1 MQSEE
6 ASSVLNHFIGGRRV
20 AQGPAF
26 GVHDPMTGAR
36 AGEARE
42 ADEEVVRQAVEA
54 AAAAA
59 PGWAALP
66 AAERAGWMRRLA
78 DGIEARFDDL
88 VAAEIADTGKPL
100 EQTRTL
106 DIPRGAANF
115 RAFAEIAAQRP
126 DEAFHL
132 PGVLSYTI
140 RRPLGV
146 VAVVVPWNLP
156 FLLMTWKLA
165 PALMA
170 GNTVVVKPSE
180 NTPGS
185 ASLFADICADAGLPD
200 GVVNVIFGY
209 GTSGRLLVEHPG
221 VDGVTF
227 TGSTR
232 TGTAI
237 MRSVSDRVRPVSFE
251 LGGKNAGLVFA
262 DADLDRAVEGCA
274 RSVFT
279 NGGQVCLC
287 TERLYVERPVFE
299 EFCARLA
306 ARARE
311 VEPQPMI
318 SAEHRDKVLGAYALA
333 RDEGATFVTGGG
345 VPEFGDARD
354 GGYFVEPTVVT
365 GLPESSAFNR
375 EEIFGPVCHVAPF
388 DTEGEA
394 VALANDSDYGLA
406 ATVWTANLDR
416 AHRVAQRIEAGLV
429 WVNTWYLRDLRT
441 PFGGVKLSGIGR
453 EGGTRS
459 LDFYSEPTTITIKL
473 EYPDAR

>member
-1 MQSEE
+1 M
-6 ASSVLNHFIGGRRV
+6 LTHFIGGLPV
-20 AQGPAF
+20 AAGNPF
-26 GVHDPMTGAR
+26 PVHDPVTGA
-36 AGEARE
+36 
-42 ADEEVVRQAVEA
+42 VVRQAHEADPEVVDRAVRAAREA
-54 AAAAA
+54 ARD
-59 PGWAALP
+59 WAALP
-66 AAERAGWMRRLA
+66 VGERAGWMRRLA
-78 DGIEARFDDL
+78 DGIESRFDDL
-88 VAAEIADTGKPL
+88 VAAEVADTGKPY

-106 DIPRGAANF
+106 EVPRGIANF

-132 PGVLSYTI
+132 SGVLSYTV

-146 VAVVVPWNLP
+146 VAVIVPWNLP

-165 PALMA
+165 PALVA

-180 NTPGS
+180 ATPGS
-185 ASLFADICADAGLPD
+185 AAVFADICAEAGLPP

-209 GTSGRLLVEHPG
+209 GASGQLLVEHPG

-232 TGTAI
+232 TAATI
-237 MRSVSDRVRPVSFE
+237 MKTVADRVKPISFE
-251 LGGKNAGLVFA
+251 LGGKNAGLVF
-262 DADLDRAVEGCA
+262 DDCDLDRAVDGAVE
-274 RSVFT
+274 SVFT

-287 TERLYVERPVFE
+287 TERLYVQRSIFE

-306 ARARE
+306 SRAQE

-318 SAEHRDKVLGAYALA
+318 SLEHRDKVLSYYALA
-333 RDEGATFVTGGG
+333 RSEGAKVHTGGG
-345 VPEFGDARD
+345 VPAFNDHRD
-354 GGYFVEPTVVT
+354 SGYFVEPTVVT
-365 GLPESSAFNR
+365 GLSEWSRFNR

-388 DTEGEA
+388 DSETEA
-394 VALANDSDYGLA
+394 IDLANSSDYGLA
-406 ATVWTANLDR
+406 ATLWTTGLDR
-416 AHRVAQRIEAGLV
+416 AHRVAQRLEAGLV

-453 EGGTRS
+453 EGGTQS

-473 EYPDAR
+473 EQPDV